1 MLCGTAWRFVRE
13 FEYSAICGC
22 LGDRAF
28 IVIDRQEKA
37 QTPLVI
43 GKAYKS
49 ELGRVNECF

>member
-1 MLCGTAWRFVRE
+1 MLRQRFAEGTAPCAW
-13 FEYSAICGC
+13 G

-37 QTPLVI
+37 QTPLAI